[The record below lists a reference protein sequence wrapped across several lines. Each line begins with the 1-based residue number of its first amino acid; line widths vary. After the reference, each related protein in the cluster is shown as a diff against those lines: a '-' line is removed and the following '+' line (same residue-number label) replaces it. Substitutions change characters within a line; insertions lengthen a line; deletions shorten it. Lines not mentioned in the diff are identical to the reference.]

1 MCMPHCIKADFDQ
14 GIPICQIKLSYLIGE
29 TFLEFQKIGRDSVPK
44 YLSVEELAHIKPDLN

>member
-1 MCMPHCIKADFDQ
+1 MPHCIRADFDQ